1 MKHNFIT
8 AGILLALSATASAA
22 GPRMERFIERVDT
35 DGDGQVS
42 RAEFV
47 AHQPPRGDI
56 MEHADMDGD
65 GMVTLDEL
73 RQRHQ
78 ERMAERMAE
87 QQKRRQ
93 ANETRLEEMFASLDT
108 NGDGSVTADEARGA
122 AFTEMDAD
130 GDGYLSADEFRPPR
144 QARGKHGKD
153 HRRPHRG
160 FPE

>member
-1 MKHNFIT
+1 MKYNFIT
-8 AGILLALSATASAA
+8 AGILLALSASASAA
-22 GPRMERFIERVDT
+22 GPRMERFIERIDT

-47 AHQPPRGDI
+47 AHQPPRGGI
-56 MEHADMDGD
+56 MEHADIDGD

-87 QQKRRQ
+87 QQQRRQ
-93 ANETRLEEMFASLDT
+93 ANEERMVQMFNAFDA
-108 NGDGSVTADEARGA
+108 NNDGAVTADEARGG
-122 AFTEMDAD
+122 AFAQMDSD

-144 QARGKHGKD
+144 HARGMHAND
-153 HRRPHRG
+153 HRRPHKG